1 MELAIML
8 VNRIWLRR
16 NSSVQLPYLTK
27 KIAVATVVATFS
39 FVYLDVESI
48 WQCGSL
54 LSIVERE
61 KTNLVG
67 YLAAGLVLATF
78 CMRSMTRLRLIALA
92 SNLAFISYGYLA
104 HLMPVLFLHVILL
117 PVNAYRL
124 AQSFGL
130 SERTTHKI
138 R

>member
-8 VNRIWLRR
+8 VNRIWLR